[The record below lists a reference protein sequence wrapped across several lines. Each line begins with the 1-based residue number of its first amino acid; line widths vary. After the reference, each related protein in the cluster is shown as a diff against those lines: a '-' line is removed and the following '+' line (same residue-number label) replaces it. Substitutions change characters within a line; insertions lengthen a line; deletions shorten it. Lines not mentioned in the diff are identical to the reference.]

1 MGAYY
6 GGRCY
11 STVDAANSAH
21 LSSIPVT
28 ITQDGHY
35 SYFDYS
41 GTVWRY
47 NVTDPVT
54 NQTTVYAAP
63 SVSYYACNPAYSVID
78 GITLAFSVVAVWVTA
93 WGVTALRRAL

>member
-11 STVDAANSAH
+11 ATVDAANSAH
-21 LSSIPVT
+21 LSSIPVS
-28 ITQDGHY
+28 IAQDGRY

-41 GTVWRY
+41 GTAWRY

-63 SVSYYACNPAYSVID
+63 AVSYYLCDPAASAID
-78 GITLAFSVVAVWVTA
+78 GIALGFSVVAVWIVA
-93 WGVTALRRAL
+93 WAITVLRRVM